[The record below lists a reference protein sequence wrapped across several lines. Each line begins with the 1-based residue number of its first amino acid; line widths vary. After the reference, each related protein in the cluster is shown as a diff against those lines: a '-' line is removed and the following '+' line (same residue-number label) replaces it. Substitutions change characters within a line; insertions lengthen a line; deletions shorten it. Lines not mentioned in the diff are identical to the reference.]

1 MMCGTTMG
9 ALSAFDREDRE
20 MAKIAVLGTLD
31 SKGSEHAYVAEQI
44 RELGHIPVL
53 IDTGTLA
60 APTVIPDIGREAALS
75 AAGLDPAVVLS
86 QRDRGTAVSAMAKAA
101 SVFLPRLCAEHGL
114 AGVIS
119 LGGSSGTA
127 IASAGMRALPIGFP
141 RLIVSTMAGGNTG
154 SYVSTQ
160 DITIMPAVVDVA
172 GLNRISRVVLS
183 RAAGAICGMVS
194 VKPAVAGERPVI
206 VASMF
211 GNTTGC
217 INAAVPLLERAGYE
231 VLVFHANG
239 TGGRTMESLIE
250 SGLVSGVLDVTTTEL
265 ADELAGGVLSAG
277 PERGFA
283 APRCGVPAIV
293 TPGCLDM
300 VNFGSPE
307 TIPGKYAGR
316 RFYVH
321 NPQVTLMRTTCVE
334 CEQLG
339 QMLAERI
346 NVSSGPVTVLLPLRG
361 ISVISAAGGP
371 FHDAEADAILFSA
384 LCNGLRAGVRVR
396 ELDTEINSPEF
407 AAACAEELLLNM
419 RAAGVSA

>member
-1 MMCGTTMG
+1 
-9 ALSAFDREDRE
+9 

-31 SKGSEHAYVAEQI
+31 SKGAEHEFVAEQI
-44 RELGHIPVL
+44 RQLGHVPVL
-53 IDTGTLA
+53 IDAGTLS
-60 APTVIPDIGREAALS
+60 APAVVPDITREAALS
-75 AAGLDPAVVLS
+75 AAGLDPSLVLS
-86 QRDRGTAVSAMAKAA
+86 QRDRGTAVSAMATAA
-101 SVFLPRLCAEHGL
+101 AIFLPRLCTEHGL

-141 RLIVSTMAGGNTG
+141 RLLVSTMAGGNIG
-154 SYVSTQ
+154 HYVGTQ
-160 DITIMPAVVDVA
+160 DITIMPSVVDVS

-194 VKPAVAGERPVI
+194 VKPAVAGDRPVI

-239 TGGRTMESLIE
+239 TGGRTMESLIG

-277 PERGFA
+277 SDRGFA

-300 VNFGSPE
+300 VNFGAPE
-307 TIPGKYAGR
+307 TIPQKYVGR

-321 NPQVTLMRTTCVE
+321 NPQVTLMRTTAAE
-334 CEQLG
+334 CEKLG

-346 NVSSGPVTVLLPLRG
+346 NCSAGPVTVLLPLRG

-371 FHDAEADAILFSA
+371 FHDAEADAILFAA
-384 LCNGLRAGVRVR
+384 LCNGLRPGVRVR
-396 ELDTEINSPEF
+396 DVDTEINSPEF

-419 RAAGVSA
+419 QAARGVV